1 MIRTFLCMGDKAAD
15 AVIVEGLDNAT
26 YSHDGPRLKL
36 ATVYMQTYCHA
47 CKKAGFIGPSGPRL
61 SGTAENGKLWALSG
75 DINICDCKPAPV
87 FWAQRNMTMR
97 LTGEDI
103 ARSSMPSGGS
113 QDETPAHDEFDERF
127 VLVDESGIPFAFTA
141 YAVERETGKIEHGVS
156 DAQGYTHVL
165 VQTQSAERVKIY
177 VEAIE

>member
-1 MIRTFLCMGDKAAD
+1 
-15 AVIVEGLDNAT
+15 
-26 YSHDGPRLKL
+26 
-36 ATVYMQTYCHA
+36 
-47 CKKAGFIGPSGPRL
+47 
-61 SGTAENGKLWALSG
+61 
-75 DINICDCKPAPV
+75 
-87 FWAQRNMTMR
+87 
-97 LTGEDI
+97 
-103 ARSSMPSGGS
+103 MPSGGS

-156 DAQGYTHVL
+156 DAQGHTHVL